1 MMALKAA
8 RAFTGRPKIAKCEG
22 AYHGSYDYAEV
33 SLDPTPEAWGRN
45 APVSVAYARGTPDN
59 VLADVVTIP
68 FNDAEAAVSLIREH
82 GPELACV
89 LVDPMPNRA
98 GLAPADKAYLEA
110 LRQITREVGALLIFD
125 EVITFRLGYRGAQG
139 LWNID
144 PDLTTLGKIIG
155 GGFPVGAIAGRKEFM
170 AVFDPRSGKPA
181 LPHGGTFS
189 ANPVTMRAGLAAMEL
204 LDEAAFARLD
214 AIGEA
219 VRAGINEAFR
229 RNGVPGGTVGLG
241 SLLKIHFADRPI
253 RDYRSAYLTEQE
265 AQRQAIFNR
274 GLAQSGRAG
283 RGLRI
288 DGAVDADDRCRYR
301 YDRRGGVGC
310 AGGGIGL
317 GLTNVNQR
325 KPFCQQ
331 ERMSPKIDPITR
343 SVVQHRLS
351 SIVKEMGEAMLRT
364 SYSQILNSSRDFSL
378 AICDTSGRLIAQAD
392 HIPVHVGALPWATLA
407 VEERFKDVRP
417 GDVILL
423 NDPYHGG
430 SHLPDLTAFVP
441 IFDGE
446 RRLLWTIVRAH
457 QSDIGGATHGG
468 YNPAATE
475 IWQEGLRVPP
485 IKLYEAG
492 RLRDD
497 LLDLLALNIRN
508 PREFRGDLA
517 AMVGAAHLG
526 ERRLS
531 RLFAEF
537 GAPVVEAAVET
548 ILDAAEAQ
556 TRAVVST
563 WKDGVFYGEAFLDD
577 DGHGRSDIRIAAKVT
592 KTGSDIEVD
601 LSDSDPQS
609 TSFVNSSHA
618 NMQAA
623 VVMAF
628 AYLIDA
634 DIPKNAGAL
643 RPLKVIAKQGH
654 HRLGR
659 SGPPGDALHQ
669 PSLERDRGRPS
680 SRRCRPRVRTA
691 PWRDGAAASGSRSR
705 GEDPRTGR
713 NFIWH
718 MFQARPGGGA
728 SSGGDGWSSIGE
740 WHTVG
745 GIKFGS
751 IEVAEVRFPLH
762 FRHHEFR
769 AGSGGDGQFRG
780 GLGVALDL
788 VLETAKP
795 ALANTAGD
803 GVRAWPVR
811 NAWRR
816 RRRSSRLPPDL
827 ADRAPRVL
835 RTKEVG
841 IEIRPRRL
849 PRNTFVR
856 RRRLGAAGAA
866 IAARPSARP
875 RTGTHTEQRRDGAG
889 FPMMFTIGIDVGG
902 TYTDLVAIDESGK
915 TVFAKSP
922 STPADQSVG
931 VMAGLE
937 ELARRLKLTRAEML
951 GRDRPGG
958 SRHHGCDQCPAG
970 AKRRQGRAAHHR
982 GPSRRHRDARRPQRT
997 TATICVRRRRNRWC
1011 RASGVLASRNGSRP
1025 MATS

>member
-1 MMALKAA
+1 
-8 RAFTGRPKIAKCEG
+8 
-22 AYHGSYDYAEV
+22 
-33 SLDPTPEAWGRN
+33 
-45 APVSVAYARGTPDN
+45 
-59 VLADVVTIP
+59 
-68 FNDAEAAVSLIREH
+68 
-82 GPELACV
+82 
-89 LVDPMPNRA
+89 
-98 GLAPADKAYLEA
+98 
-110 LRQITREVGALLIFD
+110 
-125 EVITFRLGYRGAQG
+125 
-139 LWNID
+139 
-144 PDLTTLGKIIG
+144 
-155 GGFPVGAIAGRKEFM
+155 
-170 AVFDPRSGKPA
+170 
-181 LPHGGTFS
+181 
-189 ANPVTMRAGLAAMEL
+189 
-204 LDEAAFARLD
+204 
-214 AIGEA
+214 
-219 VRAGINEAFR
+219 
-229 RNGVPGGTVGLG
+229 
-241 SLLKIHFADRPI
+241 
-253 RDYRSAYLTEQE
+253 
-265 AQRQAIFNR
+265 
-274 GLAQSGRAG
+274 
-283 RGLRI
+283 
-288 DGAVDADDRCRYR
+288 
-301 YDRRGGVGC
+301 
-310 AGGGIGL
+310 
-317 GLTNVNQR
+317 
-325 KPFCQQ
+325 
-331 ERMSPKIDPITR
+331 MSIKIDPITR

-351 SIVKEMGEAMLRT
+351 SIVIEMGEAMLRT

-378 AICDTSGRLIAQAD
+378 AICDTRCRLIAQAD

-407 VEERFKDVRP
+407 VEERFKDVRS

-497 LLDLLALNIRN
+497 LLDLLALNVRN
-508 PREFRGDLA
+508 PRDFRGDLA

-537 GAPVVEAAVET
+537 GAPVVEAAVEK
-548 ILDAAEAQ
+548 ILDAAEQ
-556 TRAVVST
+556 ETREVIST

-577 DGHGRSDIRIAAKVT
+577 DGHGRNDIRITAKVT

-623 VVMAF
+623 VAMAF

-634 DIPKNAGAL
+634 DIPKNSGCL
-643 RPLKVIAKQGH
+643 RALKVVAKQGTIVWAD
-654 HRLGR
+654 
-659 SGPPGDALHQ
+659 P
-669 PSLERDRGRPS
+669 GRPVTLCTS
-680 SRRCRPRVRTA
+680 HPSNEIVEAIVKALSASCPDRAMAGWSRRFRIA
-691 PWRDGAAASGSRSR
+691 IQ

-803 GVRAWPVR
+803 GARYGPCGMLGGEDGVPHDY
-811 NAWRR
+811 
-816 RRRSSRLPPDL
+816 RLIS
-827 ADRAPRVL
+827 ADRAPRML

-841 IEIRPRRL
+841 IEILPGDCLEIRSSGGGGWGPPARRSPHDRQRDSKQGL
-849 PRNTFVR
+849 
-856 RRRLGAAGAA
+856 LQK
-866 IAARPSARP
+866 SA
-875 RTGTHTEQRRDGAG
+875 TEQ
-889 FPMMFTIGIDVGG
+889 
-902 TYTDLVAIDESGK
+902 
-915 TVFAKSP
+915 
-922 STPADQSVG
+922 
-931 VMAGLE
+931 
-937 ELARRLKLTRAEML
+937 
-951 GRDRPGG
+951 G
-958 SRHHGCDQCPAG
+958 S
-970 AKRRQGRAAHHR
+970 
-982 GPSRRHRDARRPQRT
+982 
-997 TATICVRRRRNRWC
+997 
-1011 RASGVLASRNGSRP
+1011 
-1025 MATS
+1025 